1 MKTFTLLCLMLVSI
15 QAAQASHLLGGY
27 IQAKPVA
34 GSAQTY
40 QITVALYL
48 DPIYGNVAVTNTTSV
63 SICFGDGTSG
73 IANRQSQVLVLS
85 KTVSLNVYQTTHT
98 YSSGVSTPTL
108 TVSIPN
114 RTNALNIKDA
124 NSLPLTLSTTI
135 STNLVAANQTPTPGF
150 PEAGFHINLNQK
162 AILPL
167 KATDADGD
175 SLVYGLAKP
184 LTSAASDLCLQRVI
198 PSYQFPN
205 DVTQQGTFKLNNR
218 TGDLTWDAPTRE
230 GLYSVAITVGEYRNG
245 VLISQTLQEI
255 PLFVEDRPGTPGTIP
270 PYEPAIEGAIG
281 LVTAITT
288 YADADVALTA
298 FPNPVN
304 DRLQVIIQTSN
315 STVATIQLV
324 DVNGR
329 KLHESDFKKLARKH
343 EQVIDMDKLAPGVYL
358 LRAKVGER
366 SLVQKIVKQ

>member
-15 QAAQASHLLGGY
+15 QVAQATHLLGGY
-27 IQAKPVA
+27 IQAKPIA

-48 DPIYGNVAVTNTTSV
+48 DEVRGQVASSQTTSL
-63 SICFGDGTSG
+63 SICFGDGITG
-73 IANRQSQVLVLS
+73 IANRQSQILVLS

-98 YSSGVSTPTL
+98 YNGPGTYSL
-108 TVSIPN
+108 TTSIPS
-114 RTNALNIKDA
+114 RSLVQNITDA
-124 NSLPLTLSTTI
+124 PNQVFTLGTTI
-135 STNLVAANQTPTPGF
+135 STNTTLSNQTPTPGF

-162 AILPL
+162 VILPL
-167 KATDADGD
+167 KATDVEGD
-175 SLVYGLAKP
+175 SVVYGLAKP
-184 LTSAASDLCLQRVI
+184 LTNTNKDLCVRQPI
-198 PSYQFPN
+198 SAYKFPN

-218 TGDLTWDAPTRE
+218 TGDLVWDVPTKE
-230 GLYSVAITVGEYRNG
+230 GLYSVALTVDEYRNG

-255 PLFVEDRPGTPGTIP
+255 PLFVEDRPGTPAPIP

-281 LVTAITT
+281 IVTAIPT

-298 FPNPVN
+298 FPNPVD
-304 DRLQVIIQTSN
+304 DRLQVVIQTSN
-315 STVATIQLV
+315 PTTATVQLI

-329 KLHESDFKKLARKH
+329 KLHELAFKKPSRQH
-343 EQVIDMDKLAPGVYL
+343 EQVIDMDKLAPGVYV